1 MYFSCALIPFNSS
14 MVRLKA
20 TAITAVTTSVIF
32 QFQYGTI
39 KRGTPFAIV
48 KENERLSIPVWYD

>member
-39 KRGTPFAIV
+39 K
-48 KENERLSIPVWYD
+48 SIWFCCEYYPV